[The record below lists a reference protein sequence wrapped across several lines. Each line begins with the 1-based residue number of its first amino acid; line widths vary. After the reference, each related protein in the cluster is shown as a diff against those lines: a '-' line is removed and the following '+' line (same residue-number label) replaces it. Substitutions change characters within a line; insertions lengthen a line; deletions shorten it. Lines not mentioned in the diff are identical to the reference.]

1 MTKNDH
7 PRRGAA
13 SINTPKKNVQ
23 GLNALRALFGDEEQT
38 IVVKVDE
45 HEQLLDYEVRPL
57 ADVVADLAINGF
69 GRSKNV
75 ERKA

>member
-1 MTKNDH
+1 MTQNDGNTH
-7 PRRGAA
+7 P
-13 SINTPKKNVQ
+13 PKTIQ
-23 GLNALRALFGDEEQT
+23 SLNALRALFGDEEQT

-69 GRSKNV
+69 GRSENV

>member
-1 MTKNDH
+1 MTQNDQI
-7 PRRGAA
+7 
-13 SINTPKKNVQ
+13 STPKKNVQ

-45 HEQLLDYEVRPL
+45 NEQLLDYEVRPL

-69 GRSKNV
+69 GRKKDIA
-75 ERKA
+75 R

>member
-1 MTKNDH
+1 MKHSHGNTH
-7 PRRGAA
+7 P
-13 SINTPKKNVQ
+13 PKTVQ

-57 ADVVADLAINGF
+57 ADVVADLAINEF
-69 GRSKNV
+69 GRKKNV

>member
-1 MTKNDH
+1 MTQDNQKTQPTNK
-7 PRRGAA
+7 
-13 SINTPKKNVQ
+13 TQ

-69 GRSKNV
+69 GQKSEKSDSRLV
-75 ERKA
+75 

>member
-1 MTKNDH
+1 MTQND
-7 PRRGAA
+7 G
-13 SINTPKKNVQ
+13 NTHSPKTVQ
-23 GLNALRALFGDEEQT
+23 SLNALRAIFGDEEQT

-69 GRSKNV
+69 GRKKNI
-75 ERKA
+75 ERKV

>member
-1 MTKNDH
+1 MAKEYQPIPTKTIQ
-7 PRRGAA
+7 
-13 SINTPKKNVQ
+13 S
-23 GLNALRALFGDEEQT
+23 LNALRAIFGDEEQT
-38 IVVKVDE
+38 IVVKVNE

-69 GRSKNV
+69 GHKKNV

>member
-1 MTKNDH
+1 MKQNDGNTHSTKTEQ
-7 PRRGAA
+7 
-13 SINTPKKNVQ
+13 S
-23 GLNALRALFGDEEQT
+23 LNALRALFGDEEQT

-45 HEQLLDYEVRPL
+45 HQQLLDYEVRPL

-69 GRSKNV
+69 GRKKNV

>member
-1 MTKNDH
+1 MKHSDGITH
-7 PRRGAA
+7 P
-13 SINTPKKNVQ
+13 PKTIQ
-23 GLNALRALFGDEEQT
+23 SLNALRALFGDEEQT

-69 GRSKNV
+69 GRSENV

>member
-1 MTKNDH
+1 MTHSNQ
-7 PRRGAA
+7 
-13 SINTPKKNVQ
+13 KNVPPKNIQ
-23 GLNALRALFGDEEQT
+23 SLNALRALFGDEEQT

-69 GRSKNV
+69 GRKKNV